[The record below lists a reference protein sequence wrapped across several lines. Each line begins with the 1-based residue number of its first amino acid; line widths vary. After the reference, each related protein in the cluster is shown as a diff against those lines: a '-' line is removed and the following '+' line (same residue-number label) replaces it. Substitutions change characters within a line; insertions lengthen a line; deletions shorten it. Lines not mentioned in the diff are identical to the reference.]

1 MTRGFVDI
9 HSHFV
14 YGLDD
19 GAETITEMETMLD
32 AAHADGVV
40 SLFATPHV
48 TPGVKPFD
56 TGRYESRLHQA
67 RCYCREKGYSM
78 QLFSGAEI
86 LYTPMLW
93 QYCQE
98 HSLPTLGDSEF
109 VLLEFVPGV
118 SLQELEDA
126 LELMK
131 RNGYIPILA
140 HIERYSCLY
149 RGRTA
154 AKLKERYDVRYQVN
168 ANTVLSNQGFFRAR
182 KIRSWFKK
190 ALVDFIASD
199 AHNVQH
205 RRTKLRR
212 AYSVLRKE
220 EYGQQQ
226 AERLL
231 GLR

>member
-19 GAETITEMETMLD
+19 GARTITEMETMLD

-48 TPGVKPFD
+48 TPGMKPFD
-56 TGRYESRLHQA
+56 AEKYESHLNQA
-67 RCYCREKGYSM
+67 RRYCRDRGYNM

-86 LYTPMLW
+86 LYTPMLQ
-93 QYCQE
+93 QYCME
-98 HSLPTLGDSEF
+98 HRLPTLGDSEF
-109 VLLEFVPGV
+109 VLMEFVPGV
-118 SLQELEDA
+118 KLQELESA
-126 LELMK
+126 LTLMK

-140 HIERYSCLY
+140 HIERYNCLY

-154 AKLKERYDVRYQVN
+154 AKLKERYNVRYQVN
-168 ANTVLSNQGFFRAR
+168 ANTVLSDQGYFRTR
-182 KIRSWFKK
+182 KIRSWFENE
-190 ALVDFIASD
+190 LVDFIASD
-199 AHNVQH
+199 AHNVQN
-205 RRTKLRR
+205 RRTKLRK
-212 AYSVLRKE
+212 AFSTLKKQ
-220 EYGQQQ
+220 YGQQ
-226 AERLL
+226 AEQLM

>member
-19 GAETITEMETMLD
+19 GARTITEMETMLD

-48 TPGVKPFD
+48 TPGMKPFD
-56 TGRYESRLHQA
+56 AEKYESHLNQA
-67 RCYCREKGYSM
+67 RRYCRDRGYNM

-86 LYTPMLW
+86 LYTPMLQ
-93 QYCQE
+93 QYCME
-98 HSLPTLGDSEF
+98 HRLPTLGDSEF
-109 VLLEFVPGV
+109 VLMEFVPGV
-118 SLQELEDA
+118 KLQELESA
-126 LELMK
+126 LTLMK

-140 HIERYSCLY
+140 HIERYNCLY

-154 AKLKERYDVRYQVN
+154 AKLKERYNVRYQVN
-168 ANTVLSNQGFFRAR
+168 ANTVLSDQGYFRTR
-182 KIRSWFKK
+182 KIRSWFENE
-190 ALVDFIASD
+190 LVDFIASD
-199 AHNVQH
+199 AHNVQN
-205 RRTKLRR
+205 RRTKLRK
-212 AYSVLRKE
+212 AFSTLKKQ
-220 EYGQQQ
+220 YGQQ
-226 AERLL
+226 AEQPM

>member
-19 GAETITEMETMLD
+19 GARTITEMETMLD

-48 TPGVKPFD
+48 TPGMKPFD
-56 TGRYESRLHQA
+56 TDKYESHLNQA
-67 RCYCREKGYSM
+67 RHYCRDRGYNM

-86 LYTPMLW
+86 LYTPML
-93 QYCQE
+93 QHYCME
-98 HSLPTLGDSEF
+98 HRLPTLGDSEF
-109 VLLEFVPGV
+109 VLMEFVPGV
-118 SLQELEDA
+118 KLQELESA
-126 LELMK
+126 LTLMK

-140 HIERYSCLY
+140 HIERYNCLY

-154 AKLKERYDVRYQVN
+154 AKLKERYNVRYQVN
-168 ANTVLSNQGFFRAR
+168 ANTVLSDQGYFRTR
-182 KIRSWFKK
+182 KIRSWFENE
-190 ALVDFIASD
+190 LVDFIASD
-199 AHNVQH
+199 AHNVQN
-205 RRTKLRR
+205 RRTKLRK
-212 AYSVLRKE
+212 AFSTLKKQ
-220 EYGQQQ
+220 YGQQ
-226 AERLL
+226 AEQLM

>member
-19 GAETITEMETMLD
+19 GARTITEMEAMLD

-48 TPGVKPFD
+48 TPGMKPFD
-56 TGRYESRLHQA
+56 AEKYESHLNQA
-67 RCYCREKGYSM
+67 RRYCRDRGYNI

-86 LYTPMLW
+86 LYTPMLQ
-93 QYCQE
+93 QYCME
-98 HSLPTLGDSEF
+98 HRLPTLGDSEF
-109 VLLEFVPGV
+109 VLMEFVPGV
-118 SLQELEDA
+118 KLQELESA
-126 LELMK
+126 LTLMK

-140 HIERYSCLY
+140 HIERYNCLY

-154 AKLKERYDVRYQVN
+154 AKLKERYNVRYQVN
-168 ANTVLSNQGFFRAR
+168 ANTVLSDQGYFRTR
-182 KIRSWFKK
+182 KIRSWFENE
-190 ALVDFIASD
+190 LVDFIASD
-199 AHNVQH
+199 AHNVQN
-205 RRTKLRR
+205 RRTKLRK
-212 AYSVLRKE
+212 AFSTLKKQ
-220 EYGQQQ
+220 YGQQ
-226 AERLL
+226 AEQLM

>member
-19 GAETITEMETMLD
+19 GAGTIAEMETMLD

-56 TGRYESRLHQA
+56 SAKYESRLNQA
-67 RCYCREKGYSM
+67 RRYCRDRGYGM

-86 LYTPMLW
+86 LYTPMLQ
-93 QYCQE
+93 QYCLE

-118 SLQELEDA
+118 SFRELDGA
-126 LELMK
+126 LALMK

-140 HIERYSCLY
+140 HIERYSCMY
-149 RGRTA
+149 RGKTA
-154 AKLKERYDVRYQVN
+154 AKLKERYNVRYQVN
-168 ANTVLSNQGFFRAR
+168 ANTVLSDQGFFKSR
-182 KIRSWFKK
+182 KIKSWFKES
-190 ALVDFIASD
+190 LVDFIASD

-212 AYSVLRKE
+212 AYTALKK

-231 GLR
+231 GLK

>member
-19 GAETITEMETMLD
+19 GARTITEMETMLD

-48 TPGVKPFD
+48 TPGMKPFD
-56 TGRYESRLHQA
+56 TDKYESHLNQA
-67 RCYCREKGYSM
+67 RRYCRDRGYNM

-86 LYTPMLW
+86 LYTPMLQ
-93 QYCQE
+93 QYCME
-98 HSLPTLGDSEF
+98 HRLPTLGDSEF
-109 VLLEFVPGV
+109 VLMEFVPGV
-118 SLQELEDA
+118 KLQELESA
-126 LELMK
+126 LTLMK

-140 HIERYSCLY
+140 HIERYNCLY

-154 AKLKERYDVRYQVN
+154 AKLKERYNVRYQVN
-168 ANTVLSNQGFFRAR
+168 ANTVLSDQGYFRTR
-182 KIRSWFKK
+182 KIRSWFENE
-190 ALVDFIASD
+190 LVDFIASD
-199 AHNVQH
+199 AHNVQN
-205 RRTKLRR
+205 RRTKLRK
-212 AYSVLRKE
+212 AFSTLKKQ
-220 EYGQQQ
+220 YGQQ
-226 AERLL
+226 AEQLM

>member
-19 GAETITEMETMLD
+19 GARTITEMETMLD

-48 TPGVKPFD
+48 TPGVKHFD
-56 TGRYESRLHQA
+56 AERYELHLNQA
-67 RCYCREKGYSM
+67 RRYCREKGYNM

-86 LYTPMLW
+86 LYTPMLH
-93 QYCQE
+93 QYCLE

-109 VLLEFVPGV
+109 VLLEFTPDVR
-118 SLQELEDA
+118 LQDIESA
-126 LELMK
+126 LTLMK

-140 HIERYSCLY
+140 HIERYNCLY
-149 RGRTA
+149 HGRTA
-154 AKLKERYDVRYQVN
+154 EKLKERYNVRYQVN
-168 ANTVLSNQGFFRAR
+168 ASTVLSDQGFLRTR
-182 KIRSWFKK
+182 KIRSWFQS

-199 AHNVQH
+199 AHNVQS
-205 RRTKLRR
+205 RRTR
-212 AYSVLRKE
+212 LRKAFSTLKK
-220 EYGQQQ
+220 EYGSQ
-226 AERLL
+226 AEQML

>member
-19 GAETITEMETMLD
+19 GARTITEMETMLD

-56 TGRYESRLHQA
+56 SAKYESRLNQA
-67 RCYCREKGYSM
+67 RRYCRERGYSM
-78 QLFSGAEI
+78 QLFSGAEV
-86 LYTPMLW
+86 LYTPMLQ
-93 QYCQE
+93 QYCME
-98 HSLPTLGDSEF
+98 HRLPTLGDSEF
-109 VLLEFVPGV
+109 VLMEFVPGV
-118 SLQELEDA
+118 KLQELESA
-126 LELMK
+126 LTLMK

-140 HIERYSCLY
+140 HIERYNCLY

-154 AKLKERYDVRYQVN
+154 AKLKERYNVRYQVN
-168 ANTVLSNQGFFRAR
+168 ANTVLSDQGYFRTR
-182 KIRSWFKK
+182 KIRSWFENE
-190 ALVDFIASD
+190 LVDFIASD
-199 AHNVQH
+199 AHNVQN
-205 RRTKLRR
+205 RRTKLRK
-212 AYSVLRKE
+212 AFSTLKKQ
-220 EYGQQQ
+220 YGQQ
-226 AERLL
+226 AEQLM